1 MAKQKKR
8 ENTFSVNEL
17 IVLDSIVVKKVM
29 KDKKKM
35 TFVEIDGDK
44 LFEQVDFGAK
54 HPIATGKD
62 ENGYP
67 VRYSVRFTDD
77 ADVNKDKLEAGIY
90 EVQSEN
96 IWIDDRDPEK
106 LILRIGKL
114 NAPLKCYYTFKND
127 DKDLPF

>member
-8 ENTFSVNEL
+8 VNEFSSAKEL
-17 IVLDSIVVKKVM
+17 IVLDSIVVKKVE

-35 TFVEIDGDK
+35 TFVEISGDK
-44 LFEQVDFGAK
+44 LDEQVDFGSK
-54 HPIATGKD
+54 HPVMKGKD
-62 ENGYP
+62 ENGFDIK
-67 VRYSVRFTDD
+67 YSVRFTPD
-77 ADVNKDKLEAGIY
+77 ANVNTFNLKPGCY

-106 LILRIGKL
+106 LILRIGAL
-114 NAPLKCYYTFKND
+114 NSIRCYFEFKD